1 MLQLDHQH
9 YPRQP
14 VPPRALGL
22 SLAALG
28 VPVAGG
34 LLFPDSLRQYGAMLW
49 LLALVPAFLLTY
61 YRGWRGV
68 ATALAGGMA
77 LLSVTHVVGYLLG
90 KTLPD
95 RPIVFLVVAA
105 YIGITIGIGGLAEV
119 LRDVAAQ
126 RRAAETLR
134 RLQTALE
141 TMQLGITITGLQG
154 KIIYANPTDAK
165 MHGYTVED
173 LIGEDVGI
181 YAPAARRAPLTL
193 EQLMQLTRRNRESV
207 NVRKDGSVFPVQLRS
222 DVVMG
227 VDGEPIGVV
236 TSCEDITERKRAEDQ
251 LQGAY
256 RELRQSHLDLQA
268 TQEQLIEAE
277 KLESIGQLAAGVA
290 HEVKNPLMTLLTGV
304 KFLSKFLPDQTEQ
317 VTHLLADMSD
327 AISRADSVIKG
338 LLDFS
343 APRKLDRSPEDLNA
357 IVERSLSLVKHELDR
372 SQVTVVKEL
381 AKDIPPLL
389 LDSFKIQQV
398 LVNTVTNAVHAT
410 PPGGTVTT
418 RTSVRP
424 LRLIS
429 GGTVNDAAGQWNTG
443 ERAVFLEVEDTGS
456 GIPDE
461 KLSKIFDPFFT
472 TKPAGKGTGL
482 GLSVVRQIVEM
493 HGASIDIR
501 NGNEGGVI
509 VTIVFKLETNGRDD
523 GKKAHPAR

>member
-1 MLQLDHQH
+1 M
-9 YPRQP
+9 
-14 VPPRALGL
+14 
-22 SLAALG
+22 
-28 VPVAGG
+28 
-34 LLFPDSLRQYGAMLW
+34 FPDSLRQYAAMLW
-49 LLALVPAFLLTY
+49 LLALVPAFLLAY

-77 LLSVTHVVGYLLG
+77 MLSITHVVGYLLG
-90 KTLPD
+90 QTMPD
-95 RPIVFLVVAA
+95 RPFVFLVVAA
-105 YIGITIGIGGLAEV
+105 YIGIAIGIGRLVEV
-119 LRDVAAQ
+119 LRDAAAQ

-141 TMQLGITITGLQG
+141 TMQLGITITDLQG
-154 KIIYANPTDAK
+154 KIIYANPADAK

-173 LIGEDVGI
+173 LIGEDVEI
-181 YAPAARRAPLTL
+181 YAPAARRAALTL
-193 EQLMQLTRRNRESV
+193 EELMQFTRRNPESV
-207 NVRKDGSVFPVQLRS
+207 NVRKDGSVFPAQLRS
-222 DVVMG
+222 DLVMG
-227 VDGEPIGVV
+227 VDGEPIGLV
-236 TSCEDITERKRAEDQ
+236 TSCEDITERKRAEEQ
-251 LQGAY
+251 LQGTY
-256 RELRQSHLDLQA
+256 RELQQSHLDLQA
-268 TQEQLIEAE
+268 TQLQVIEAD
-277 KLESIGQLAAGVA
+277 KLESMGQLAAGIA

-317 VTHLLADMSD
+317 VTHVLADMSD
-327 AISRADSVIKG
+327 AVSRADSVIKG

-343 APRKLDRSPEDLNA
+343 APHKLDRNPKDLNP

-389 LDSFKIQQV
+389 LDSFKIQQL
-398 LVNTVTNAVHAT
+398 LVNIVTNAVHAT

-424 LRLIS
+424 LTLIS
-429 GGTVNDAAGQWNTG
+429 GGTVNDAAGQRNTG

-461 KLSKIFDPFFT
+461 RLSKIFDPFFT

-482 GLSVVRQIVEM
+482 GLSVARQIVEM

-501 NGNEGGVI
+501 NGNEGGAI
-509 VTIVFKLETNGRDD
+509 VTIVFELETIGRDNEE
-523 GKKAHPAR
+523 KAHPAR